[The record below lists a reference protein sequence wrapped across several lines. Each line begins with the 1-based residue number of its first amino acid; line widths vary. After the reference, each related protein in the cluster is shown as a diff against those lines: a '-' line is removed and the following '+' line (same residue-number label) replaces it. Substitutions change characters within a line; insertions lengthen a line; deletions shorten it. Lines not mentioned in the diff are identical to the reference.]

1 MSQNEMFSPSH
12 SSFTQHRVLQYQDGD
27 WHVPRGDDQQVGAVQ
42 SVGFT
47 QGFTGMYDGGAGM
60 SGVQQPGGG
69 YIGQAAEHLRPM
81 PEQPVGM
88 LELKNNPEGSC

>member
-1 MSQNEMFSPSH
+1 MFSPSH
-12 SSFTQHRVLQYQDGD
+12 FSFTQHRVLQYQDGD
-27 WHVPRGDDQQVGAVQ
+27 WHVPGCDARQVGVVQ
-42 SVGFT
+42 SDGFT

-88 LELKNNPEGSC
+88 LELKNNPEGSCWLVW